1 MAQSYSLKNS
11 GDSDSPPALEPRRV
25 LVTGAGG
32 RIGSCFARYGAKKYN
47 LRLMVLEGDKK
58 AEELQSY
65 GEVVTGELG
74 DPLRL
79 QTLCEGIDTVV
90 HLAANPSPSASWEEL
105 LPTNI
110 IGTYN
115 LFLAAQQA
123 NCRRVVFASSIHA
136 VSGYPMD
143 VQIKTSD
150 PVNPA
155 DLYGVTKCFG
165 EALGRYMAE
174 QEGLSV
180 IALRIGSFS
189 SLEKVRGASGLKVL
203 HNFVSDRDLMQLIE
217 RSIEA
222 VNLQFAILNGLSNN
236 LFKRLDISD
245 ARELVGYAPEDD
257 LTEEQ
262 LQLKDLHLRNTLV
275 AYNSS
280 DKSPAELKARF
291 PKSDGE
297 RNQGGPE

>member
-1 MAQSYSLKNS
+1 M
-11 GDSDSPPALEPRRV
+11 
-25 LVTGAGG
+25 T
-32 RIGSCFARYGAKKYN
+32 
-47 LRLMVLEGDKK
+47 LEGDKNG
-58 AEELQSY
+58 EGLQAY

-74 DPLRL
+74 DLPRLRA
-79 QTLCEGIDTVV
+79 LCEGIDTVV
-90 HLAANPSPSASWEEL
+90 HLAANPSPSASWESL

-115 LFLAAQQA
+115 LFQAAQQA
-123 NCRRVVFASSIHA
+123 NCRRVVFASSIHS
-136 VSGYPMD
+136 VSGYPLE
-143 VQIKTSD
+143 VQVKTSD

-180 IALRIGSFS
+180 IALRIGTFS
-189 SLEKVRGASGLKVL
+189 SLEKARGASGLNIL
-203 HNFVSDRDLMQLIE
+203 DSFVSERDLMQLIE

-222 VNLQFAILNGLSNN
+222 VGLQFAILNGLSNN

-262 LQLKDLHLRNTLV
+262 IQLKDFHLRSTLV

-280 DKSPAELKARF
+280 DKPPGELKATVSTGQRERE
-291 PKSDGE
+291 KRQAEINMDKKGE
-297 RNQGGPE
+297 N